1 MNQVKTTSTILFS
14 NSDWVCSFY
23 RPSQEILDSF
33 LLPALS
39 AVGSST
45 FILIYLSESWE
56 NNLKLLPYFFCF
68 LQIAVFRVS
77 GNIWYYQPCGWIT
90 NECSIETIACVLNL
104 LSSCDWSDWFFVWR
118 SLNYLS
124 LCISAWELQVWL
136 WTWVQNSLFKRWM
149 PRKERNKSLW
159 KHEYREQKHC
169 QRGCV

>member
-1 MNQVKTTSTILFS
+1 MQFLQTISGNFGFFPTSCLIHCGKQHFYSYLFIRKLGEQFE
-14 NSDWVCSFY
+14 V
-23 RPSQEILDSF
+23 
-33 LLPALS
+33 AL
-39 AVGSST
+39 
-45 FILIYLSESWE
+45 
-56 NNLKLLPYFFCF
+56 YFFCF